1 MLVPDYCDTH
11 NQAKRRIQVHD
22 QGCDASSR
30 RCPCGLAW
38 YCPACVDV
46 AFGRRLKA
54 RRERLGLSQH
64 DLAVMVGI
72 GQISVSAVERGT
84 FTVGSDSMTPWMVLD
99 GIAKME
105 EERKAKGK
113 RV

>member
-1 MLVPDYCDTH
+1 MAVLVPDYCDTH
-11 NQAKRRIQVHD
+11 NQAKRRIQVHAID
-22 QGCDASSR
+22 CDASSR

-46 AFGRRLKA
+46 EFGRRLKA

-64 DLAVMVGI
+64 DLAMMVGI

-84 FTVGSDSMTPWMVLD
+84 FAVVSDSMTPWMVLE
-99 GIAKME
+99 GIARME
-105 EERKAKGK
+105 GERKEKA
-113 RV
+113 